1 MFVLTD
7 DKDGLLADII
17 DRIPSSKKYTLLY
30 VTSPREFEGSEGVVY
45 KAEDSYQDPLR
56 MELKRDYSAHGSQS
70 TPASNKSLFR
80 EYQYLTP
87 GTISE
92 GFPQR
97 SYVVTDRF

>member
-7 DKDGLLADII
+7 DKDGLLANII

-45 KAEDSYQDPLR
+45 KVEDSYQDPLR
-56 MELKRDYSAHGSQS
+56 MELKRDYSAHESQS

-92 GFPQR
+92 GFLQCPN
-97 SYVVTDRF
+97 VVTDHF